1 MLRTV
6 KSTDSRSLRKEATVN
21 EKIESLPNGDFKVV
35 YKNVDE
41 KRVYVSFF
49 DWFHE
54 VENYGMRSER
64 FYEEFQTLGPQR
76 AVEWMQTAWRLGAES
91 KSKDDIRNKFDSEC
105 G

>member
-6 KSTDSRSLRKEATVN
+6 KSTDSTSLRKEAIVS
-21 EKIESLPNGDFKVV
+21 EPNNQ
-35 YKNVDE
+35 YTT
-41 KRVYVSFF
+41 FF

-64 FYEEFQTLGPQR
+64 FYEEFQTMRPQR
-76 AVEWMQTAWRLGAES
+76 MIEWMQTAWRLGAES
-91 KSKDDIRNKFDSEC
+91 KSKDTIRNKFDSEC

>member
-1 MLRTV
+1 MLITV
-6 KSTDSRSLRKEATVN
+6 KSTDSISLRKEAIVN

-35 YKNVDE
+35 YQNKPYE
-41 KRVYVSFF
+41 SFF

-64 FYEEFQTLGPQR
+64 FYEEFANMTPQR

-91 KSKDDIRNKFDSEC
+91 KSKDAIREKFDSEC

>member
-1 MLRTV
+1 
-6 KSTDSRSLRKEATVN
+6 VN

-35 YKNVDE
+35 YQNKP
-41 KRVYVSFF
+41 YTSFF
-49 DWFHE
+49 EWFHE

-91 KSKDDIRNKFDSEC
+91 KSKDAIRNKFDSEC

>member
-6 KSTDSRSLRKEATVN
+6 KSTDSTSLRKEAIVS
-21 EKIESLPNGDFKVV
+21 EPNNH
-35 YKNVDE
+35 YE
-41 KRVYVSFF
+41 TFF

-64 FYEEFQTLGPQR
+64 FYEEFRTMRPQR
-76 AVEWMQTAWRLGAES
+76 MVEWMQTAWRLGAES
-91 KSKDDIRNKFDSEC
+91 KSKDAIRNKFDGEC